1 MIISHKNEIWTQK
14 QGHEINDFL
23 TGTVVVENSWPKR
36 QPCTAAVVRK
46 LLNFRF
52 LIRLWH
58 IDALPLRV
66 IEPVHSLK
74 QCKKH
79 IKYPAENTLNIRQKL
94 YSALLTSFWKKIL
107 VPTNQNQCAGLW
119 HWNPV
124 QLNFNKGKLIDWLID
139 FPERQIWQDFSELG
153 FWLVGTTNFY

>member
-107 VPTNQNQCAGLW
+107 VPTNQNQCAGTEILSNW
-119 HWNPV
+119 ILTRENW
-124 QLNFNKGKLIDWLID
+124 LIDWLISLRD
-139 FPERQIWQDFSELG
+139 KFDRILVNLVSD
-153 FWLVGTTNFY
+153 WLA